1 MSRLFSR
8 LENKGQDPDD
18 GTSPAYRS
26 EADRPEHAG
35 VDAGVFVSTSSG
47 SDLRANALPGQLPAM
62 QPLVPGYA
70 IASSPGM
77 AVPSTPVVTRPIWPV
92 WLWLASLLFLLGLSL
107 LILALPERLLPLTT
121 QPPAA
126 VALPTAAP
134 APAAIAV
141 PVPAPAPGPASV
153 ARTGGASMTSPAAS
167 ALPTPV
173 RTAEPLSSPAVPAPA
188 AAVAPV
194 APAGPSGDAACSE
207 AMLAMNLCSKSS
219 P

>member
-134 APAAIAV
+134 APAIA
-141 PVPAPAPGPASV
+141 PVPTSV
-153 ARTGGASMTSPAAS
+153 ARAGGASMTSPAAN

-194 APAGPSGDAACSE
+194 APAGPSGNAACSE